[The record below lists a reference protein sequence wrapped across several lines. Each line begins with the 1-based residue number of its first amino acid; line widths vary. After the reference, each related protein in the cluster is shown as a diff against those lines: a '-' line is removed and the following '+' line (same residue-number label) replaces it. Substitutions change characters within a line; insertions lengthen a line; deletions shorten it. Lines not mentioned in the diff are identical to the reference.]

1 MGAVDAMAPVL
12 LSGAAIV
19 CLWRAWRGHGRWW
32 SLASVAGGSA
42 ALLLWGR
49 LAGAEFGTVYALG
62 ATALGAWAW
71 IGLTATQ
78 TGGRVASDRPLH
90 TAAPSATALLRG
102 LGTALLTG
110 PAALLAVVVACL
122 HLVYWL
128 PAPPATRW
136 VTAAFALPLLW
147 AVLTTLLL
155 CTDRRGRAALLLVVL
170 TGLGALALPSGSLP

>member
-1 MGAVDAMAPVL
+1 MAVHFGTAAAALL
-12 LSGAAIV
+12 LSGSAIGG
-19 CLWRAWRGHGRWW
+19 LWLAWRGRLWLLPG
-32 SLASVAGGSA
+32 LAAAAA

-49 LAGAEFGTVYALG
+49 LAGVEFGTVYALG
-62 ATALGAWAW
+62 AGTLGAWAL

-90 TAAPSATALLRG
+90 TAVPSATALLRG
-102 LGTALLTG
+102 LGAALLTG
-110 PAALLAVVVACL
+110 PLTLLAVVVACL

-155 CTDRRGRAALLLVVL
+155 CTDRRGRAALLLGVL
-170 TGLGALALPSGSLP
+170 TGLGALVLPSGSLP